1 MVPITQI
8 QGVPIA
14 DRVEVTAGSLPA
26 RYFGRDV
33 HEGGLLSCA
42 EAAALTSL
50 GLLAVSSHADEGA
63 SPRQQSTT
71 LAGHERLTAIMARFL
86 EEGYVVRSGLK
97 FGVKVLPEE
106 APSRDEVWRDL
117 AGSVRL
123 CHQVAKAL
131 LLVAPNGD
139 AQVIKRFQ
147 LHRS

>member
-71 LAGHERLTAIMARFL
+71 LSVQEAQNKADW
-86 EEGYVVRSGLK
+86 RSAS
-97 FGVKVLPEE
+97 VLRVMRSLPCMR
-106 APSRDEVWRDL
+106 S
-117 AGSVRL
+117 
-123 CHQVAKAL
+123 C
-131 LLVAPNGD
+131 D
-139 AQVIKRFQ
+139 A
-147 LHRS
+147 H

>member
-97 FGVKVLPEE
+97 FDGCGIFCQ
-106 APSRDEVWRDL
+106 PSLLKKIVFAANARQWR
-117 AGSVRL
+117 
-123 CHQVAKAL
+123 
-131 LLVAPNGD
+131 
-139 AQVIKRFQ
+139 
-147 LHRS
+147 